1 MSDNNIKLLTVWYYK
16 SKLYYSCHRD
26 SSDYYELLNKM
37 LGLPAI
43 LINVINTTSLFSN
56 YSQIN
61 EMFILIIAVL
71 SLISTMLTACQNYF
85 EFNKLKND
93 HRKLMIQYSKVI
105 YSIEK
110 ILIKNDESEITE
122 DKMNNILNLFEKL
135 REEYIFFPEKIWK
148 NNNLIYISKLNSLNV
163 NTTDSINIILSSI
176 KKNKNFLFDDETSKE
191 YNESK
196 NSEIITYS
204 NKIQENTTKSIEESK
219 DNNDIDKIQYLV

>member
-1 MSDNNIKLLTVWYYK
+1 
-16 SKLYYSCHRD
+16 
-26 SSDYYELLNKM
+26 M

-43 LINVINTTSLFSN
+43 LINVFNTTSLFSN

-176 KKNKNFLFDDETSKE
+176 KRNKNFLFDDETSKD

-204 NKIQENTTKSIEESK
+204 NKIQENTTNSIKQSK
-219 DNNDIDKIQYLV
+219 DNNDTDKIQYLV

>member
-1 MSDNNIKLLTVWYYK
+1 
-16 SKLYYSCHRD
+16 
-26 SSDYYELLNKM
+26 
-37 LGLPAI
+37 
-43 LINVINTTSLFSN
+43 
-56 YSQIN
+56 
-61 EMFILIIAVL
+61 
-71 SLISTMLTACQNYF
+71 
-85 EFNKLKND
+85 
-93 HRKLMIQYSKVI
+93 MIQYSKVI

-135 REEYIFFPEKIWK
+135 REEYILFPEKIWK

-176 KKNKNFLFDDETSKE
+176 KRNKNFLFDDETSKD

-204 NKIQENTTKSIEESK
+204 NKIQENTTKSIEQSK
-219 DNNDIDKIQYLV
+219 DNNDIDKIQYSV

>member
-1 MSDNNIKLLTVWYYK
+1 
-16 SKLYYSCHRD
+16 
-26 SSDYYELLNKM
+26 M

-43 LINVINTTSLFSN
+43 LINVFNTTSLFSN

-135 REEYIFFPEKIWK
+135 REDYIFFPEKIWK
-148 NNNLIYISKLNSLNV
+148 NNNLIYLSKLNSLNV

-176 KKNKNFLFDDETSKE
+176 KRNKNFLFDDETSKE

>member
-16 SKLYYSCHRD
+16 SKLYYNCHRD
-26 SSDYYELLNKM
+26 SSDYYELLHKM

-43 LINVINTTSLFSN
+43 LINVFNTTSLFSN
-56 YSQIN
+56 YNQIN
-61 EMFILIIAVL
+61 ELFILIIAIL
-71 SLISTMLTACQNYF
+71 SLVSTMLTACQNYF

-93 HRKLMIQYSKVI
+93 HIKLMIQYSKVL
-105 YSIEK
+105 YCIEK
-110 ILIKNDESEITE
+110 ILIKNDESDITE

-135 REEYIFFPEKIWK
+135 REDYIFFPEKIWK
-148 NNNLIYISKLNSLNV
+148 NNNLIYLSKLNSLNV

-176 KKNKNFLFDDETSKE
+176 KRNKNFLFDDETSKD

-204 NKIQENTTKSIEESK
+204 NKIQENTTKSIEQSK